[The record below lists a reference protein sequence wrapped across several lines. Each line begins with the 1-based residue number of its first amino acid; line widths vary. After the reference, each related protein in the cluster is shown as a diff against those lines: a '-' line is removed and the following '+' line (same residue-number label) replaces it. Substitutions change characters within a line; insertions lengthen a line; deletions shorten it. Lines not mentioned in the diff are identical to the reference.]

1 MTTKRQIGM
10 ASATC
15 LVVANM
21 IGIGVFTSSGYLMG
35 DLKSGWTVVFAWML
49 GGLIALMGAT
59 CYGALVRRIP
69 ESGGEYVF
77 LSRTVHPAAGYLA
90 GWVSL
95 LAGFSAPLALVA
107 FGMGAYMKDWLE
119 GWPPQLIG
127 SIALVAFAAVHALH
141 VQRGAWLQNVAVIA
155 KVLLIGLFMVLA
167 FWRLEVPAVTSEAFV
182 PHLPTLAVSL
192 VWISFGYSGWNAA
205 IYLAGEVRDAERTV
219 PRAML
224 LGTGIVI
231 AIYVLLNA
239 VFVFAPPAGEIIYK
253 EQVGR
258 IAAMALGGEPWA
270 NALTALIVLALLTS
284 ISSMTMTGP
293 RVYARMASDGY
304 LPGFL
309 KADEG
314 PPRTAI
320 ALQLGLALVLLWS
333 ATFDSLLTYIGFTLS
348 LSTAVTVVGLILLR
362 KREGTRVRVPGWPVV
377 PVLFLL
383 FVLFMTSF
391 SIWRKPQESLIGV
404 ATLGLGLV
412 AWKLSESR
420 RAARAAK
427 IAVGP

>member
-1 MTTKRQIGM
+1 M

-49 GGLIALMGAT
+49 GGLIAMMGAT

-69 ESGGEYVF
+69 ESGGEYIF

-127 SIALVAFAAVHALH
+127 SIALVAFAAIHALH
-141 VQRGAWLQNVAVIA
+141 VQRGAWLQNIAVIA
-155 KVLLIGLFMVLA
+155 KVLLIGLFTVLA
-167 FWRLEVPAVTSEAFV
+167 FWRLEVPALTTEAFT

-205 IYLAGEVRDAERTV
+205 IYLAGEVRDAERIV

-231 AIYVLLNA
+231 VIYVLLNA
-239 VFVFAPPAGEIIYK
+239 VFVFAPPAGDIIYK

-284 ISSMTMTGP
+284 ISSLTMTGP
-293 RVYARMASDGY
+293 RVYSRMAADGY

-309 KADEG
+309 KAEEG

-333 ATFDSLLTYIGFTLS
+333 ARFESLLTYIGFTLWI
-348 LSTAVTVVGLILLR
+348 STAVTVVGLILLR
-362 KREGTRVRVPGWPVV
+362 VREGVQVRVPGWPWI
-377 PVLFLL
+377 PALFLM
-383 FVLFMTSF
+383 FVVFISIF
-391 SIWRKPQESLIGV
+391 NIWRKPYESLVGLG
-404 ATLGLGLV
+404 TLALGLV
-412 AWKLSESR
+412 AWKLSEKR
-420 RAARAAK
+420 RAEHAAIRAANQPK
-427 IAVGP
+427 I

>member
-1 MTTKRQIGM
+1 M

-35 DLKSGWTVVFAWML
+35 DLKSGWTVVFAWVL
-49 GGLIALMGAT
+49 GGLIAMMGAT

-69 ESGGEYVF
+69 ESGGEYIF
-77 LSRTVHPAAGYLA
+77 LSRTLHPAAGYLA

-127 SIALVAFAAVHALH
+127 SMALVAFAAIHALH
-141 VQRGAWLQNVAVIA
+141 VQRGAWMQNVAVIA
-155 KVLLIGLFMVLA
+155 KVLLIGLFTVLA
-167 FWRLEVPAVTSEAFV
+167 FWRLEVPAFTTEALT

-224 LGTGIVI
+224 LGTGIVMV
-231 AIYVLLNA
+231 IYVLLNA
-239 VFVFAPPAGEIIYK
+239 VFVFAAPAADILYQ

-258 IAAMALGGEPWA
+258 IAAMALGGQPWA

-293 RVYARMASDGY
+293 RVYARMAGDGY
-304 LPGFL
+304 LPGWL
-309 KADEG
+309 KVKEG

-320 ALQLGLALVLLWS
+320 ALQLGLALVMLWS
-333 ATFDSLLTYIGFTLS
+333 ATFDKLLTYIGFTLS

-362 KREGTRVRVPGWPVV
+362 RREGTRIRVPGWPWV
-377 PVLFLL
+377 PALFLL
-383 FVLFMTSF
+383 FVLFMTGF
-391 SIWRKPQESLIGV
+391 SIWRRPIESLIGL

-412 AWKLSESR
+412 AWKFSEER
-420 RAARAAK
+420 RAKRGVEGGRPAELHE
-427 IAVGP
+427 P